1 MTEFSTVENMKTLI
15 QIMNSVIKDRY
26 DFDLSTS
33 GSINLKEIFFTIMT
47 KVDRDSGNRH
57 MSVTEKNKLTLRI
70 VKEIVK
76 TQINPHLSQSAR
88 DADVYPDR
96 KPVYDNR
103 PLSDATTVAENQD
116 VAVRM
121 ERIQN
126 ARKSENVK
134 EVKQLGDINKT
145 IHDTSFDD
153 QEFQLKMQELE
164 YSREDM
170 NTKFKEMFPFKE
182 AQKRNGLNNNNV
194 SGDISIQDF
203 ATQKQRSVGSD
214 FATQKQRSVGSD
226 FVEQRNKDI
235 SSLLNKNPEDVDP
248 TAFFKQN
255 NKINSEKM
263 MTNDQNLVP
272 HTYKNLAMSTLIPKE
287 NFHSSKLE
295 KKYILI
301 NSYDRN
307 WIVDKFRYKY
317 KVKFSYS
324 SNEIVKIPFYE
335 NNPTVP
341 FTKTEKHNGIKNDFG
356 WVDKNG
362 VFYNAYDSFQN
373 LTTNVDSEGK
383 MIPLGYE
390 DIEIVVDQDASMM
403 GTFKDIY
410 SISIKNVTI
419 PTDIHDHFV
428 NSVDGQH
435 HYNYNF
441 NFPYILCNVDE
452 FQDVYDGTDD
462 TIRKTF
468 CQLQYHDFIQTPN
481 GRGYIIL
488 KPVQDEVKI
497 FYPNT
502 LSSLPTLNLSLTK
515 PNGELLNTSEDGQAI
530 LNISVHQGYYLK
542 ITTKTYVDKNAFYKG
557 DYVRIKN
564 CNIYQIISTISK
576 DSVAEFNNFINRKEG
591 HVVYENGEPNENGYY
606 NFFYIHGPGS
616 FDSTQGSFVRNE
628 SVMTTLSEFNQYLI
642 DNEFYQGN
650 EVTPSLSD
658 SYENGY
664 VLNMSLQNSVSIT
677 VEMYKPDSMVMI
689 HEKV

>member
-1 MTEFSTVENMKTLI
+1 
-15 QIMNSVIKDRY
+15 MNSVIKDRY

-33 GSINLKEIFFTIMT
+33 GRVNIKEIFFTIMT
-47 KVDRDSGNRH
+47 KIDRDPENQH
-57 MSVTEKNKLTLRI
+57 MTVTEKNKLTLRI

-88 DADVYPDR
+88 DADVYSDR
-96 KPVYDNR
+96 KPVYENR
-103 PLSDATTVAENQD
+103 QLSDATTVAENQD
-116 VAVRM
+116 VGVRM

-145 IHDTSFDD
+145 IYDTSFDD
-153 QEFQLKMQELE
+153 QEFQNKMQELE
-164 YSREDM
+164 CSREDM

-182 AQKRNGLNNNNV
+182 AQRSVANNV
-194 SGDISIQDF
+194 IIDNYDSDF
-203 ATQKQRSVGSD
+203 AKQRGEPSDFAKQRGEPSDFAKQKQRSEPSEP
-214 FATQKQRSVGSD
+214 SD
-226 FVEQRNKDI
+226 FVQQRNKDI

-255 NKINSEKM
+255 NRINSEKM
-263 MTNDQNLVP
+263 VTHDQNLVP

-307 WIVDKFRYKY
+307 WIADKFRYKY

-362 VFYNAYDSFQN
+362 VFYNAYDPSQH
-373 LTTNVDSEGK
+373 LTTRLDSEGK
-383 MIPLGYE
+383 MVPLGYE
-390 DIEIVVDQDASMM
+390 DIEIVVDQDASMI

-419 PTDIHDHFV
+419 PTDIHDNFV

-462 TIRKTF
+462 IIRKTF

-564 CNIYQIISTISK
+564 CNIYQINSTISK
-576 DSVAEFNNFINRKEG
+576 DSVVEFNNFINRQEG

-606 NFFYIHGPGS
+606 NCFYIHGTGA
-616 FDSTQGSFVRNE
+616 FDSTRGRFVTNE

-650 EVTPSLSD
+650 EATPSLSD

-677 VEMYKPDSMVMI
+677 IEMYKPDSMAMI

>member
-1 MTEFSTVENMKTLI
+1 
-15 QIMNSVIKDRY
+15 MNSVIKDRY
-26 DFDLSTS
+26 DFDLSTC
-33 GSINLKEIFFTIMT
+33 GRINLKEIFFPIMT
-47 KVDRDSGNRH
+47 KVDRDPGNRH
-57 MSVTEKNKLTLRI
+57 MTVTEKNKLTLRI

-76 TQINPHLSQSAR
+76 TQINPHLSQSTR

-96 KPVYDNR
+96 KPVYENR
-103 PLSDATTVAENQD
+103 QLSDATTVAENQD
-116 VAVRM
+116 VTVRM

-145 IHDTSFDD
+145 IHDTSFED
-153 QEFQLKMQELE
+153 QEFQLKMHELE
-164 YSREDM
+164 CSRENM
-170 NTKFKEMFPFKE
+170 NTKFKEMFPLNE
-182 AQKRNGLNNNNV
+182 AQKSFPNSERYNNNGESV
-194 SGDISIQDF
+194 TQE
-203 ATQKQRSVGSD
+203 QKQRNSD
-214 FATQKQRSVGSD
+214 SDLAKQRNSDSDLAKQMSDSD

-263 MTNDQNLVP
+263 VSHDQNLVP
-272 HTYKNLAMSTLIPKE
+272 PTYKNLAMSTLIPKE

-307 WIVDKFRYKY
+307 WIADKFRYKY

-324 SNEIVKIPFYE
+324 SNEIMKIPFYE

-356 WVDKNG
+356 WVDRNG
-362 VFYNAYDSFQN
+362 MFYNAYDPSRS
-373 LTTNVDSEGK
+373 LTTNLDSDGK
-383 MIPLGYE
+383 MVPLGYE
-390 DIEIVVDQDASMM
+390 DIEIVVDQDASMI

-419 PTDIHDHFV
+419 PTDIQDNFV

-435 HYNYNF
+435 NYNYNF

-462 TIRKTF
+462 TIRKAF

-488 KPVQDEVKI
+488 KPVQEEVKI

-530 LNISVHQGYYLK
+530 LNISVHQDYYLK

-557 DYVRIKN
+557 DYMRVKN
-564 CNIYQIISTISK
+564 CNIYQINSTISK
-576 DSVAEFNNFINRKEG
+576 DSVVEFNNFINRQEG

-616 FDSTQGSFVRNE
+616 FDSTQGRFVTNE
-628 SVMTTLSEFNQYLI
+628 NVMTTLSEFNQYLI

-664 VLNMSLQNSVSIT
+664 VMNMSLQNSVSIT

-689 HEKV
+689 HDKI